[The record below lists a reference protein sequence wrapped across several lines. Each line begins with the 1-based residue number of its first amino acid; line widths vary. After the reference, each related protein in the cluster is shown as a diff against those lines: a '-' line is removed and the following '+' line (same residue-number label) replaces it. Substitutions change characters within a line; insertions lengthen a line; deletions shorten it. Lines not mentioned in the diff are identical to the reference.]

1 MCHPAFV
8 LRLSRLEQS
17 APFGQFWG
25 IGDCV
30 TCYGFGGGLCYVLRL
45 WAVSVLR
52 VTAFGGSC
60 VTQCYVLQLFG
71 SVTLDGV
78 EARAR
83 QAAASDEE
91 ESPEAR
97 RFGYGYIGTGSR
109 QRAKSG
115 GVRWL
120 SGRVRWRLG
129 RPRSLT

>member
-1 MCHPAFV
+1 MPAFV

-17 APFGQFWG
+17 ASFGQFWG
-25 IGDCV
+25 ISDCV

-78 EARAR
+78 DGSQYSVSSTPALVRAR
-83 QAAASDEE
+83 
-91 ESPEAR
+91 
-97 RFGYGYIGTGSR
+97 
-109 QRAKSG
+109 
-115 GVRWL
+115 
-120 SGRVRWRLG
+120 
-129 RPRSLT
+129 